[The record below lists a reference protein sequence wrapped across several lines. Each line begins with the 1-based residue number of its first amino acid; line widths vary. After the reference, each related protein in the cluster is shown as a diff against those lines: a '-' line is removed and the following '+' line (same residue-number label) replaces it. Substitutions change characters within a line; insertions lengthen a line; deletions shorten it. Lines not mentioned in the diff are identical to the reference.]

1 MHQRKKGRWL
11 KHLDFMMLDV
21 AVVEIVFQVI
31 CHFRMRMMGWRYT
44 PVYRS
49 TQIVLLMLAFFVVAL
64 LPLHKNILKRGPLHE
79 LGESLRYISILA
91 VGIMLYHF
99 LTKSGTSFSR
109 SIFLIFWIAGTFVV
123 WLVRLIYKTI
133 IRKLFLE
140 RVVLPNMVLITTA
153 ERAEEN
159 YRNLRKDGRN
169 RYQVGGIMILEPDQ
183 SFASRD
189 RMRAY
194 EAAAGMQDEEPG
206 AGVQQ
211 TAGAGNVA
219 AEQTGNHYTYR
230 TEEPVYD
237 EASGMYYGVP
247 VEKIIGGPDELDL
260 YCTNHAVDEVF
271 IDLNQQAMENRIA
284 KDLITQGITVHIALT
299 KQFRGLPN
307 PEIETVGGRS
317 VMTSAVQSVSAGKLM
332 IKRLIDIV
340 GAIVGLIL
348 TGIAFLIFAPIIY
361 HQSRGP
367 IFYAQTRVGLNG
379 RRFTIYKFRS
389 MYPDADQ
396 RKAELMDQNQMEGL
410 MFKMDDDPRII
421 PIGRFMRKY
430 SIDEMPQFWNVLKGD
445 MSLVGTR
452 PPTEDEWKQYSPHH
466 RARLSVKPGLT
477 GMWQVSGR
485 SNIVDF
491 EKVVRLDMKYIRE
504 WSLKLDFKLLLKT
517 ISVVL
522 RGQGSK

>member
-1 MHQRKKGRWL
+1 
-11 KHLDFMMLDV
+11 
-21 AVVEIVFQVI
+21 
-31 CHFRMRMMGWRYT
+31 
-44 PVYRS
+44 
-49 TQIVLLMLAFFVVAL
+49 
-64 LPLHKNILKRGPLHE
+64 
-79 LGESLRYISILA
+79 
-91 VGIMLYHF
+91 
-99 LTKSGTSFSR
+99 
-109 SIFLIFWIAGTFVV
+109 
-123 WLVRLIYKTI
+123 
-133 IRKLFLE
+133 
-140 RVVLPNMVLITTA
+140 
-153 ERAEEN
+153 
-159 YRNLRKDGRN
+159 
-169 RYQVGGIMILEPDQ
+169 
-183 SFASRD
+183 
-189 RMRAY
+189 
-194 EAAAGMQDEEPG
+194 
-206 AGVQQ
+206 
-211 TAGAGNVA
+211 
-219 AEQTGNHYTYR
+219 
-230 TEEPVYD
+230 
-237 EASGMYYGVP
+237 MYYGVP

-477 GMWQVSGR
+477 GM
-485 SNIVDF
+485 
-491 EKVVRLDMKYIRE
+491 
-504 WSLKLDFKLLLKT
+504 
-517 ISVVL
+517 
-522 RGQGSK
+522 

>member
-64 LPLHKNILKRGPLHE
+64 LPLHKNILKRGLLHE
-79 LGESLRYISILA
+79 FVESVRYVSILA

-99 LTKSGTSFSR
+99 LTKSGGSFSR
-109 SIFLIFWIAGTFVV
+109 SIFLIFWIAGTIVV
-123 WLVRLIYKTI
+123 WLVRIIYKLI
-133 IRKLFLE
+133 VKKLFLE
-140 RVVLPNMVLITTA
+140 RIVLPNMVLITTV

-159 YRNLRKDGRN
+159 YLRLRKEGKN
-169 RYQVGGIMILEPDQ
+169 RFQIGGVMILEPDQ
-183 SFASRD
+183 SFA
-189 RMRAY
+189 AK
-194 EAAAGMQDEEPG
+194 
-206 AGVQQ
+206 
-211 TAGAGNVA
+211 TNKKA
-219 AEQTGNHYTYR
+219 AER
-230 TEEPVYD
+230 SEEDLLYED
-237 EASGMYYGVP
+237 EAFDMYCGIP
-247 VEKIIGGPDELDL
+247 VEKIIGGPDEMDV

-271 IDLNQQAMENRIA
+271 IDLNQQTMENRIA

-299 KQFRGLPN
+299 KQFKGLPN
-307 PEIETVGGRS
+307 PEIETIGGRS

-332 IKRLIDIV
+332 IKRAMDIV
-340 GAIVGLIL
+340 GSIIGLIL

-361 HQSRGP
+361 RQSKGP
-367 IFYAQTRVGLNG
+367 VFYAQTRVGLNG
-379 RRFTIYKFRS
+379 RRFQIYKFRS
-389 MYPDADQ
+389 MYPDADK
-396 RKAELMDQNQMEGL
+396 RKADLMNQNQMQGL

-421 PIGRFMRKY
+421 PIGKFMRKY

-485 SNIVDF
+485 SDIVDF

-504 WSLKLDFKLLLKT
+504 WSLKLDCKLLIKT

>member
-1 MHQRKKGRWL
+1 MHQREKGRWL

-21 AVVEIVFQVI
+21 VVVEIVFQVV
-31 CHFRMRMMGWRYT
+31 CRLRMRMMGWQFK

-49 TQIVLLMLAFFVVAL
+49 TQIMLLMLAFFVVAL
-64 LPLHKNILKRGPLHE
+64 LPLHKNILKRGALHE
-79 LGESLRYISILA
+79 LGESLRYVSLLA
-91 VGIMLYHF
+91 VGIMLYHYM
-99 LTKSGTSFSR
+99 TQTGARFSR
-109 SIFLIFWIAGTFVV
+109 SIFLIFWIAGTIVV
-123 WLVRLIYKTI
+123 WLVRMLYKTV

-140 RVVLPNMVLITTA
+140 RIVLPNMVLITTA
-153 ERAEEN
+153 ERAEDN

-169 RYQVGGIMILEPDQ
+169 RYQVGGVMILEPDQ
-183 SFASRD
+183 SFTLRD
-189 RMRAY
+189 KVRSD
-194 EAAAGMQDEEPG
+194 AAADE
-206 AGVQQ
+206 
-211 TAGAGNVA
+211 
-219 AEQTGNHYTYR
+219 R
-230 TEEPVYD
+230 EEGHPYD
-237 EASGMYYGVP
+237 ETSGSYYGIP
-247 VEKIIGGPDELDL
+247 AEKIIGGPDELDL

-271 IDLNQQAMENRIA
+271 IDLNQQSMENRIA

-299 KQFRGLPN
+299 KQFKGLPN
-307 PEIETVGGRS
+307 PEIETIGGRS

-332 IKRLIDIV
+332 IKRAMDIV
-340 GAIVGLIL
+340 GSIVGLIL

-361 HQSRGP
+361 HQSKGP

-379 RRFTIYKFRS
+379 RRFQIYKFRS

-396 RKAELMDQNQMEGL
+396 RKAELMEQNQMQGL

-421 PIGRFMRKY
+421 PIGKFMRKY

-485 SNIVDF
+485 SDIIDF

-504 WSLKLDFKLLLKT
+504 WSLKLDCKLLLKT
-517 ISVVL
+517 IRVVL
-522 RGQGSK
+522 KGQGSK

>member
-1 MHQRKKGRWL
+1 
-11 KHLDFMMLDV
+11 
-21 AVVEIVFQVI
+21 
-31 CHFRMRMMGWRYT
+31 
-44 PVYRS
+44 
-49 TQIVLLMLAFFVVAL
+49 MLAFFVVAL

-140 RVVLPNMVLITTA
+140 RAVLPNMVLITTA

-159 YRNLRKDGRN
+159 YHNLRKDGRN

-183 SFASRD
+183 SFTSRD
-189 RMRAY
+189 KAGSY
-194 EAAAGMQDEEPG
+194 EHAADMDATVTEADKKHAAGEGQ
-206 AGVQQ
+206 
-211 TAGAGNVA
+211 
-219 AEQTGNHYTYR
+219 Y
-230 TEEPVYD
+230 VYD

-340 GAIVGLIL
+340 GAIVGLLL

>member
-140 RVVLPNMVLITTA
+140 RAVLPNMVLITTA

-159 YRNLRKDGRN
+159 YHNLRKDGRN

-183 SFASRD
+183 SFTSRD
-189 RMRAY
+189 KAGSY
-194 EAAAGMQDEEPG
+194 EHAADMDATVTETDKKHAAGEGQ
-206 AGVQQ
+206 
-211 TAGAGNVA
+211 
-219 AEQTGNHYTYR
+219 Y
-230 TEEPVYD
+230 VYD

>member
-1 MHQRKKGRWL
+1 MHQREKGRWL

-21 AVVEIVFQVI
+21 VVVEIVFYVI
-31 CHFRMRMMGWRYT
+31 CRIRMRMMGWRYT

-79 LGESLRYISILA
+79 LGESVRYVSILA
-91 VGIMLYHF
+91 IGIMLYHF
-99 LTKSGTSFSR
+99 LTKSGGSFSR
-109 SIFLIFWIAGTFVV
+109 SIFLIFWIAGTIIV
-123 WLVRLIYKTI
+123 WIVRMIYKLI

-140 RVVLPNMVLITTA
+140 RIVLPNMVLITTA

-169 RYQVGGIMILEPDQ
+169 RYQVGGVMILEPDH
-183 SFASRD
+183 SFTS
-189 RMRAY
+189 
-194 EAAAGMQDEEPG
+194 PG
-206 AGVQQ
+206 AEK
-211 TAGAGNVA
+211 A
-219 AEQTGNHYTYR
+219 
-230 TEEPVYD
+230 
-237 EASGMYYGVP
+237 ASGDAYVNAADRIGDAGPAADSEQNINNDPGLYCGIP
-247 VEKIIGGPDELDL
+247 IEKIIGGPDELDV
-260 YCTNHAVDEVF
+260 YCTNHAVEEVF
-271 IDLNQQAMENRIA
+271 IDLNQQTMENRIA

-299 KQFRGLPN
+299 KQFKGLPN
-307 PEIETVGGRS
+307 PEIETIGGRS

-332 IKRLIDIV
+332 IKRAMDIV
-340 GAIVGLIL
+340 GSIIGLVL

-361 HQSRGP
+361 HQSKGP
-367 IFYAQTRVGLNG
+367 VFYAQTRVGLNG
-379 RRFTIYKFRS
+379 RRFQIYKFRS

-396 RKAELMDQNQMEGL
+396 RKAELMNQNQMQGL

-421 PIGRFMRKY
+421 PIGKFMRKY

-485 SNIVDF
+485 SDIVDF

-504 WSLKLDFKLLLKT
+504 WSLKLDCKLLMKT

>member
-1 MHQRKKGRWL
+1 MHQREKGRWL

-21 AVVEIVFQVI
+21 VVVEVVFQVI
-31 CHFRMRMMGWRYT
+31 CRIRMRMMGWRYT

-49 TQIVLLMLAFFVVAL
+49 TQIMLLMLAFFVVAL

-79 LGESLRYISILA
+79 FVESVRYVSILSI
-91 VGIMLYHF
+91 GIMLYHF

-109 SIFLIFWIAGTFVV
+109 SIFLIFWIAGTMIV
-123 WLVRLIYKTI
+123 WMVRMIYKLI

-140 RVVLPNMVLITTA
+140 RIVLPNMVLITTA

-169 RYQVGGIMILEPDQ
+169 RYQVGGVMILEPDH
-183 SFASRD
+183 SFTAS
-189 RMRAY
+189 
-194 EAAAGMQDEEPG
+194 G
-206 AGVQQ
+206 AGKAVDP
-211 TAGAGNVA
+211 
-219 AEQTGNHYTYR
+219 EQDANIDPGLYC
-230 TEEPVYD
+230 
-237 EASGMYYGVP
+237 GIP
-247 VEKIIGGPDELDL
+247 VEKIIGGPDELDV
-260 YCTNHAVDEVF
+260 YCTNHAVDEAF
-271 IDLNQQAMENRIA
+271 IDLNQQTMENRIA

-299 KQFRGLPN
+299 KQFKGLPN
-307 PEIETVGGRS
+307 PEIETIGGRS

-332 IKRLIDIV
+332 IKRAMDIV
-340 GAIVGLIL
+340 GSIIGLIL

-361 HQSRGP
+361 HQSKGP
-367 IFYAQTRVGLNG
+367 VFYAQTRVGLNG
-379 RRFTIYKFRS
+379 RRFQIYKFRS
-389 MYPDADQ
+389 MYPDADK
-396 RKAELMDQNQMEGL
+396 RKADLMNQNQMQGL

-421 PIGRFMRKY
+421 PIGKFMRKY

-485 SNIVDF
+485 SDIVDF

-504 WSLKLDFKLLLKT
+504 WSLKLDCKLLIKT